1 MRNRSLR
8 AGLLAAALL
17 CCGSGERGAVTAPD
31 PRAAVREAMVAEQ
44 IEGRGI
50 HDGAVLRA
58 MRTVPRD
65 EFVPAAER
73 ALAYED
79 QPLPIGNGQ
88 TISQPYVVAFMSEA
102 AEVRPGSRV
111 LEVGTGSGYQAA
123 VLAEMGARVVSLERI
138 PRLAEHAAQVLQ
150 ALGYGEQVR
159 VEVGDGT
166 LGWPPGA
173 PYDAIVVTAG
183 APRIPRPLVEQL
195 AEHGRLVLPMGED
208 DLQTLVRLRREPA
221 GLVEEYLGEC
231 RFVKLLGSFGWEEP

>member
-1 MRNRSLR
+1 MALDFEEARHRMIAEQLEAR
-8 AGLLAAALL
+8 GFRDPAVLAA
-17 CCGSGERGAVTAPD
+17 
-31 PRAAVREAMVAEQ
+31 
-44 IEGRGI
+44 
-50 HDGAVLRA
+50 
-58 MRTVPRD
+58 MRQVPRHL
-65 EFVPAAER
+65 FVAPGLAER
-73 ALAYED
+73 AYED
-79 QPLPIGNGQ
+79 TPLPIGERQ
-88 TISQPYVVAFMSEA
+88 TISQPYMVALMSEA
-102 AEVRPGSRV
+102 LELAPGARV